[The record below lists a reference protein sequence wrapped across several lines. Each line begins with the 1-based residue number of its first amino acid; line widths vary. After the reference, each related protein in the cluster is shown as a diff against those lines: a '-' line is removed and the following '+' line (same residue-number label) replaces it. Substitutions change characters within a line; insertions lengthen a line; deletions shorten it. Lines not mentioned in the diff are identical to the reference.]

1 MDANELRDAA
11 ERLMNLG
18 PSNMSGYDHDYYGL
32 TRVGREQI
40 ERDGKRVAAA
50 WRAEHDETPLT
61 ADFIRQHTTLQDD
74 GVREFEMELAVRLEE
89 PIRESTW
96 WCSGTLLQ
104 ACLIPETVGEL
115 RQTAAKC
122 GFSLKEP

>member
-11 ERLMNLG
+11 ERLTNLG

-50 WRAEHDETPLT
+50 WRAEHDPTPLT
-61 ADFIRQHTTLQDD
+61 ADFIRQHTTLLDD
-74 GVREFEMELAVRLEE
+74 GWREFEMEIQVRLAE
-89 PIRESTW
+89 PFRDTEWRAGWERIP
-96 WCSGTLLQ
+96 

-115 RQTAAKC
+115 RQLLTKC
-122 GFSLKEP
+122 GETLKV

>member
-1 MDANELRDAA
+1 MMDANEMRDAA
-11 ERLMNLG
+11 ERVIAWCNEED
-18 PSNMSGYDHDYYGL
+18 PAKRPQEPYDMPIDAEFL
-32 TRVGREQI
+32 AIAVL
-40 ERDGKRVAAA
+40 
-50 WRAEHDETPLT
+50 AEHDPTPLT